1 MKDFLVLFK
10 SKLARRTVLYVLL
23 FSSIITLTFTS
34 LQLYR
39 EYRSGVQRIE
49 QEIGEIKS
57 TSLKALEENLWLLNI
72 NSINLMLEG
81 ILQNKDVVH
90 LAIYDENGKL
100 LTSRGVRASG
110 HIEQHN
116 IPLSYTY
123 QGRVIPLGH
132 LKISTTLENVYNELI
147 DTISYIL
154 VTQAIKTFAVST
166 FILFLVWLL
175 ISRHLSTIQQYAEK
189 LRLGHS
195 QQDLEL
201 NRRQNHWTNNDE
213 LSSLVKAIN
222 RMRREIQDSYAH
234 IRHLSLHDSL
244 TGLPNR
250 RYLEKQLM
258 LQAVSCQEGAA
269 RCALLFLDLDHFKLL
284 NDSLGHSTGD
294 QLLVEIA
301 RRISVIVEARRQEG
315 DLVARIGGDEFV
327 ILITQLPGEESPA
340 TDVAIELA
348 EDIKK
353 CIAENISVGG
363 KKYKL
368 GASIGI
374 ALYQGGQSSYET
386 LLKQADNA
394 LHDAKTSGRN
404 RITVF
409 RPELQRQTDM
419 RLESERQLHIAI
431 QQEEFILL
439 YQPKVDRDRKVC
451 SAEALVRWKR
461 ADGQLILPN
470 QFIPIAE
477 ETGLIVEIGQQII
490 SSAFHFVKANQDH
503 FLRWGIDSISI
514 NVSAR
519 QFIDPGFADL
529 LIDKTRYLDIDPG
542 FFILEITEDAMIQSL
557 EDARLAMQ
565 RLKKNGFRLSID
577 DFGTGYS
584 SLSYLKDLPLDEL
597 KIDKSFIDHIVGRKN
612 DRSITLSIIEIAQ
625 NLGLNVVAE
634 GVETPEQF
642 SLLCSQNCQL
652 FQGYLFSKPLSDED
666 FLRFIQ
672 NEKLE

>member
-34 LQLYR
+34 LQIYR
-39 EYRSGVQRIE
+39 EYRSGLQRIE
-49 QEIGEIKS
+49 QEIEEIKS

-81 ILQNKDVVH
+81 ILQNKDVVY

-100 LTSRGVRASG
+100 LTAKGVRTSG
-110 HIEQHN
+110 HVEQHS

-132 LKISTTLENVYNELI
+132 LEVSTTLENLYNELI

-175 ISRHLSTIQQYAEK
+175 ISRHLSTIQQYAET
-189 LRLGHS
+189 LRLGQS
-195 QQDLEL
+195 QQDLKL
-201 NRRQNHWTNNDE
+201 NRRQSHWTNNDE

-222 RMRREIQDSYAH
+222 HMRWEIQESYAH

-244 TGLPNR
+244 TQLPNR

-258 LQAVSCQEGAA
+258 RQAVYCQEGVA

-294 QLLVEIA
+294 QLLVEVA
-301 RRISVIVEARRQEG
+301 RRISVIVEARQQDG

-327 ILITQLPGEESPA
+327 ILITHLPGEESLA
-340 TDVAIELA
+340 KDIVIDLA
-348 EDIKK
+348 EDIRK

-368 GASIGI
+368 SASMGI
-374 ALYQGGQSSYET
+374 ALYGNDQNGYET

-394 LHDAKTSGRN
+394 LHEAKTSGRN

-409 RPELQRQTDM
+409 RPELQHWTDQ

-431 QQEEFILL
+431 EKQEFILL
-439 YQPKVDRDRKVC
+439 YQPKVDRDKKVC
-451 SAEALVRWKR
+451 SAEALVRWES
-461 ADGQLILPN
+461 ADGKLIPPN
-470 QFIPIAE
+470 VFIPIAE

-490 SSAFHFVKANQDH
+490 SLAFHFVKAHQDF
-503 FLRWGIDSISI
+503 FLQQGIDSISI

-519 QFIDPGFADL
+519 QFIDPGFADFI
-529 LIDKTRYLDIDPG
+529 IDKARQLGVDPG
-542 FFILEITEDAMIQSL
+542 FFILEITEDAMIQSV
-557 EDARLAMQ
+557 EDTSLVMQ
-565 RLKKNGFRLSID
+565 RLKKSGFRLSID

-584 SLSYLKDLPLDEL
+584 SLRYLKDLPLDEL
-597 KIDKSFIDHIVGRKN
+597 KIDKSFIDHIVDRKN
-612 DRSITLSIIEIAQ
+612 DRSIALSIIEIAQ

-634 GVETPEQF
+634 GVEKLEQF
-642 SLLCSQNCQL
+642 SLLCSQNCQF
-652 FQGYLFSKPLSDED
+652 FQGYLFSKPLSGED
-666 FLRFIQ
+666 FLGFISQ
-672 NEKLE
+672 DES